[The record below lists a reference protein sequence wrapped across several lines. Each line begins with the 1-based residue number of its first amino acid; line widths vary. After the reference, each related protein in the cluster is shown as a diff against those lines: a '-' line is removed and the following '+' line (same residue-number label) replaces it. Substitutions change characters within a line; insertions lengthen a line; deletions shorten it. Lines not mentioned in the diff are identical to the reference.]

1 MNDWKKTLILPDV
14 KIHEAI
20 EIIDRN
26 SLQIAV
32 VASEEG
38 ILLGTV
44 TDGDIRRGIL
54 KGISLN
60 DPVSQIMN
68 PHPVTIPKLNDRK
81 SILNIL
87 KANKVRHL
95 PVVDDARHIIDIER
109 LDELLTE
116 SHSGNWVVVMAG
128 GLGERLQPLTNDCPK
143 PMLNIGKKPVL
154 ETIMEQFVR
163 QGFSRFCFSVN
174 YKSDQIKNYFGDGS
188 KWGTEIHYI
197 DETNRMGTAGSL
209 GLFPFETTEP
219 ILVINGD
226 ILTKL
231 SFEQMVGFHLE
242 HQAKATIAVTTYD
255 YQVPYG
261 VIKANRDRLV
271 GFEEKPVYASFI
283 NGGIYVLNPE
293 VLNYIPKNSYFDMNS
308 LFESML
314 RNNEPVCIFPIRE
327 YWIDIGEIKD
337 FYQASKDFKEVF
349 QCESAERLAGQESG
363 VAP

>member
-1 MNDWKKTLILPDV
+1 MNEWKKILILPNTE
-14 KIHEAI
+14 IHEAI

-32 VASEEG
+32 VANEDG
-38 ILLGTV
+38 TLLGTV

-54 KGISLN
+54 KGIPLN
-60 DPVSQIMN
+60 SPVSQIMN

-95 PVVDDARHIIDIER
+95 PVVDDAGRIIGIER

-116 SHSGNWVVVMAG
+116 PHSDNWVVVMAG
-128 GLGERLQPLTNDCPK
+128 GLGKRLEPLTNDCPK
-143 PMLNIGKKPVL
+143 PMLKIGEKPVL
-154 ETIMEQFVR
+154 ETIIEQFVR

-174 YKSDQIKNYFGDGS
+174 YKSEQIRNYFGDGS
-188 KWGTEIHYI
+188 KWGVEIHYI

-209 GLFPFETTEP
+209 SLFPFETTEP
-219 ILVINGD
+219 ILVINSD

-231 SFEQMVGFHLE
+231 SFEQLVGFHME

-255 YQVPYG
+255 YQIPYG
-261 VIKANRDRLV
+261 VIKANRDRLI

-293 VLNYIPKNSYFDMNS
+293 VLNYIPQNSYFDMNS
-308 LFESML
+308 LFEAML
-314 RNNEPVCIFPIRE
+314 QNNESVCIFPIRE
-327 YWIDIGEIKD
+327 YWIDIGGIED
-337 FYQASKDFKEVF
+337 FRQASKDFNEVF
-349 QCESAERLAGQESG
+349 QFESAERLAVQESRG
-363 VAP
+363 TP

>member
-1 MNDWKKTLILPDV
+1 MNECKKIIILPNT

-32 VASEEG
+32 VANEDG
-38 ILLGTV
+38 KLLGTV
-44 TDGDIRRGIL
+44 TDGDVRRGIL
-54 KGISLN
+54 KGISL
-60 DPVSQIMN
+60 DRPVCEIMN
-68 PHPVTIPKLNDRK
+68 PHPVTIPILNDRN

-95 PVVDDARHIIDIER
+95 PVVDEKGNIIGIER
-109 LDELLTE
+109 LDELLTD
-116 SHSGNWVVVMAG
+116 SHSDNWVVVMAG
-128 GLGERLQPLTNDCPK
+128 GLGKRLEPLTNDCPK
-143 PMLNIGKKPVL
+143 PMLKIGDKPIL
-154 ETIMEQFVR
+154 ETILQQFVR
-163 QGFSRFCFSVN
+163 QGFSKFCFSVN
-174 YKSDQIKNYFGDGS
+174 YKSEQIRDYFGDGS
-188 KWGTEIHYI
+188 KWGVEIHYI

-209 GLFPFETTEP
+209 SLFPFETKKP
-219 ILVINGD
+219 ILIINGD

-231 SFEQMVGFHLE
+231 SFEQLVDFHME

-293 VLNYIPKNSYFDMNS
+293 VLSDIPRNSYFDINS
-308 LFESML
+308 LFEAML
-314 RNNEPVCIFPIRE
+314 ENKEPVCIFPIRE
-327 YWIDIGEIKD
+327 YWIDIGGMKD
-337 FYQASKDFKEVF
+337 FHQASKDFGAVF
-349 QCESAERLAGQESG
+349 
-363 VAP
+363 P

>member
-1 MNDWKKTLILPDV
+1 MNEWQKILILPNT

-26 SLQIAV
+26 SLQIAIV
-32 VASEEG
+32 TDEEEK
-38 ILLGTV
+38 LLGTV

-54 KGISLN
+54 KGISLSS
-60 DPVSQIMN
+60 PVSQIMN

-87 KANKVRHL
+87 KVNKVRHL
-95 PVVDDARHIIDIER
+95 PVVDDAGHIIGIER

-116 SHSGNWVVVMAG
+116 SHSDSWVVVMAG
-128 GLGERLQPLTNDCPK
+128 GLGKRLEPLTNDCPK
-143 PMLNIGKKPVL
+143 PMLKIGEKPVL
-154 ETIMEQFVR
+154 ETIVQQFIR
-163 QGFSRFCFSVN
+163 QGFNRFCFSVN
-174 YKSDQIKNYFGDGS
+174 YKSEQIKDYFGNGS
-188 KWGTEIHYI
+188 KWGAEIHYI
-197 DETNRMGTAGSL
+197 DETDRMGTAGSL
-209 GLFPFETTEP
+209 SRLALETREP

-231 SFEQMVGFHLE
+231 SFEQLVSFHLE

-261 VIKANRDRLV
+261 VIKANRDRLI

-293 VLNYIPKNSYFDMNS
+293 VLRYIPKDSYFDMNS
-308 LFESML
+308 LFEAML
-314 RNNEPVCIFPIRE
+314 QNNEPICIFPIRE
-327 YWIDIGEIKD
+327 YWIDIGRIKD
-337 FYQASKDFKEVF
+337 FQQASEDFSEVF
-349 QCESAERLAGQESG
+349 RFDSAERSAAQKNGG
-363 VAP
+363 TP